1 MLTRMLGH
9 PSRVTLVLLLYIND
23 LVSAFRVDPHLC
35 SGGRPRLSRPCEAVL
50 RAGQIATL
58 NKRVYSSS
66 HPNGDSF
73 PS

>member
-1 MLTRMLGH
+1 MLTRMLGQA
-9 PSRVTLVLLLYIND
+9 SRVTSVLLLYIND
-23 LVSAFRVDPHLC
+23 LVSAVRVDPPLR
-35 SGGRPRLSRPCEAVL
+35 SGGRPRSSRPCEAAL

-58 NKRVYSSS
+58 NKRVYSST